1 MEKLTKEQIKKLLVN
16 HPHRDEILKI
26 LFEEYE
32 NEQENDIN
40 QEKLNKIL
48 SLIEELEFDIT

>member
-1 MEKLTKEQIKKLLVN
+1 MEKLTKEQIKKLLEI